1 MYFLFTDS
9 EVFHSELES
18 KTWRAALAEVRDWYR
33 IKGRLRIVE
42 VTGGWGSESREYKLD
57 GTTYRFSLK
66 KVDG

>member
-9 EVFHSELES
+9 EVFHAGLES
-18 KTWRAALAEVRDWYR
+18 TTWRSALAEVRAWHSLR
-33 IKGRLRIVE
+33 GRLRIVE

-57 GTTYRFSLK
+57 GSTYRFSLK